1 MKDKLTPLDYLND
14 ILDSII
20 SIKEF
25 LIGID
30 YDSFYADKKTQYAVI
45 RALEIIGEASKKV
58 PMEVRKIYTDIPWR
72 SISGMRDKL
81 IHDYFGVDIEVVWN
95 TANTKILSLE
105 DEIRKIISDY
115 KSQEQHSSK

>member
-1 MKDKLTPLDYLND
+1 MKDNFSILDYLND

-25 LIGID
+25 LVGID
-30 YDSFYADKKTQYAVI
+30 FDLFCKDKKTQYAVI

-58 PMEVRKIYTDIPWR
+58 PKEVRDIYTDIPWR

-95 TANTKILSLE
+95 TANEKILSLE
-105 DEIRKIISDY
+105 DKIKNIISNY
-115 KSQEQHSSK
+115 QSKA

>member
-30 YDSFYADKKTQYAVI
+30 YDSFYKDKKTQYAVI

-95 TANTKILSLE
+95 TANAKILSLE

-115 KSQEQHSSK
+115 KSQEQHNNR

>member
-1 MKDKLTPLDYLND
+1 MKDELTLLDYLQD

-25 LIGID
+25 LAGID
-30 YDSFYADKKTQYAVI
+30 YDSFRRDKKTQYAVI

-58 PMEVRKIYTDIPWR
+58 PKEVREIYLDIPWR

-81 IHDYFGVDIEVVWN
+81 IHDYFGVDIEVVWK
-95 TANTKILSLE
+95 TANDKILSLE
-105 DEIRKIISDY
+105 NEIKQIISAY
-115 KSQEQHSSK
+115 QAEV

>member
-1 MKDKLTPLDYLND
+1 MKDGLTLIDYLQD

-25 LIGID
+25 LTGVD
-30 YDSFYADKKTQYAVI
+30 YDSFRKDKKTQYAVI

-58 PMEVRKIYTDIPWR
+58 PIEVREIYTDIPWR
-72 SISGMRDKL
+72 SITGMRDKL

-95 TANTKILSLE
+95 TANEKILSLE
-105 DEIRKIISDY
+105 NEIKQILSDY
-115 KSQEQHSSK
+115 QSIE